1 MSGRGLSETVT
12 GGRGKV
18 YCGFKGRG
26 ARGEKCAVALR
37 GVALQVTCDN
47 MADVS
52 TALAVILL
60 LLLVAAL
67 CSPWPP
73 LPMDPRCCALLLPFA
88 TLFLLLLLARTW
100 GSRRTGGAS
109 GKRACVLVLG
119 DVGRSPRMQYHAASL
134 ARHGYSVSF
143 VGYLAAPPVLRYP
156 TKVVFQSLQLL
167 WVLLRMEP
175 LSHLLLQNPPGLPS
189 IAISWLACAL
199 RGSRFVIDWHNY
211 GYSILALSHGERH
224 PIVRLAKRYEK
235 FFGRLSGENLCVTNA
250 MKDDLSRNWG
260 IEATTLYD
268 RPPALFREAT
278 PEQRHSLLVKM
289 SKVHSPFR
297 TSCDGSSDRDDVE
310 RTAFTERDPSTG
322 LVTPVAGRPALLLSS
337 TSWTEDEDFSV
348 LLKALKAYEG
358 FVKGGATLPS
368 LVCVITG
375 KGPQKEH
382 YRRIIDSMNFTHV
395 HICTPWLEAEDYP
408 MLLGSADLGVCL
420 HKSSSGLDLPMK
432 VVDMFG
438 CCLPVCAVHFACLD
452 ELVKHDEN
460 GLVFQDAEEL
470 AQQLRELLWKFPQTQ
485 GRLARFRKTLRE
497 SGQQRWDESW
507 DQTVLPLLAGGGGTQ
522 QHLKEE

>member
-1 MSGRGLSETVT
+1 
-12 GGRGKV
+12 
-18 YCGFKGRG
+18 
-26 ARGEKCAVALR
+26 
-37 GVALQVTCDN
+37 

-143 VGYLAAPPVLRYP
+143 VGYLGTKPHEDISGNEKIEIVPLSEVKWLSGVLLRYP

-432 VVDMFG
+432 VVDMFVGGRLRYHNAG
-438 CCLPVCAVHFACLD
+438 CRRHSCETRLTTSSPSSPSLD